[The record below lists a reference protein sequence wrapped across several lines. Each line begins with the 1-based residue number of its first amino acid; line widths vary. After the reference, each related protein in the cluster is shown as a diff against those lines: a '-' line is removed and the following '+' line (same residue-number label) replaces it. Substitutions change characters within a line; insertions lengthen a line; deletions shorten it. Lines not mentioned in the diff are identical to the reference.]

1 MCFAHFLHVMNAIQD
16 SGSSFWFFF
25 FAAYMKIPATSCP
38 CFGMAQIFKQS
49 SRDREKKKK
58 RKKNLC

>member
-25 FAAYMKIPATSCP
+25 CRIHED
-38 CFGMAQIFKQS
+38 
-49 SRDREKKKK
+49 SRDV
-58 RKKNLC
+58 LSLFWDGTDI

>member
-25 FAAYMKIPATSCP
+25 FCRIHED
-38 CFGMAQIFKQS
+38 
-49 SRDREKKKK
+49 SRDV
-58 RKKNLC
+58 LSLFWDGTDI